1 MGRSACS
8 RRRWAARSITGATPR
23 RRSGVA
29 LIALTRRHRACR
41 PKNLHES
48 HRPWDVSDGDGTRV
62 WGPFSIVFPDTPSPL
77 WGGPRWARC
86 LGAPRATKPPPGGPA
101 PTRSDIGNSCTRR
114 SRAGYWLRLRGPIP
128 GNGRGKK
135 PPITGVESP
144 AIDQNDIA
152 GERLCRPLRLAPPSL
167 LGNRVAGGSGIY
179 FVGKENL
186 GVRLAPNLKPHL
198 MLRRPRSGR
207 LEACAT
213 NKVLVP
219 TKSAEVTPR

>member
-128 GNGRGKK
+128 GNGRGKSRQLRALNRL
-135 PPITGVESP
+135 PLTRMTSPESGFADRSGSRP
-144 AIDQNDIA
+144 
-152 GERLCRPLRLAPPSL
+152 RLCLGIALRAAPEFTSS
-167 LGNRVAGGSGIY
+167 AKKIWAS
-179 FVGKENL
+179 
-186 GVRLAPNLKPHL
+186 AW
-198 MLRRPRSGR
+198 LRISSHTS
-207 LEACAT
+207 C
-213 NKVLVP
+213 
-219 TKSAEVTPR
+219 